1 MSPLSNFMDP
11 NLDEIEMEKLLETG
25 EFPKIPIPTA
35 LIGTKV
41 IVFNHF
47 FASIL
52 YGFGRYFGIPVGIRK
67 PKGHIFTKPLEL
79 TLFEALYLLKNK
91 KIDIILQ
98 KSEKKLG
105 KEEFYQFACDNY
117 PAFDDKYR
125 IYEDLRDKKYI
136 PRPGQKFG
144 ADFIVYRKGPGIDHS
159 SFCIQVLAN
168 HSKIGSIDV
177 VRSARL
183 ATSVKKK
190 FIMANPLTKS
200 YFSFKWYKP

>member
-1 MSPLSNFMDP
+1 MSPLSNIIDP
-11 NLDEIEMEKLLETG
+11 NIDEKEMEKLLESG
-25 EFPKIPIPTA
+25 EFPKTPIPTA

-41 IVFNHF
+41 IVFNQIY
-47 FASIL
+47 ASIL

-79 TLFEALYLLKNK
+79 TLFEALYLLKKK
-91 KIDIILQ
+91 KIEIILKQ
-98 KSEKKLG
+98 AETKLNEK
-105 KEEFYQFACDNY
+105 EFYQFACENY

-125 IYEDLRDKKYI
+125 IYEDLREKKYI

-144 ADFIVYRKGPGIDHS
+144 ADFIVYRSGPGLDHS
-159 SFCIQVLAN
+159 SFCIQVLSDR
-168 HSKIGSIDV
+168 SKLSSVDV

-190 FIMANPLTKS
+190 FLIANPLTKS
-200 YFSFKWYKP
+200 YFSFKWHKP